1 VTTRPL
7 LAVLLAAGVLS
18 GCTLIPH
25 YTRPALPVAAS
36 YPSGPAYGPH
46 APAPVQ
52 SAANIGW
59 KDFFADPVMQSLIEL
74 ALQNNRDLSIAA
86 DNVLSAQA
94 TFRVRRA
101 SLFPTID
108 ASASGDFE
116 HLPAA
121 AAGGFV
127 ENINAYSLSL
137 GAASYELDVFGRLRS
152 LAEQARQQY
161 LSQAETRQS
170 TEIALIAQIASS
182 YLSLLADREALAVSR
197 KTADAQQHSYDL
209 RVLTL
214 NQGSGTALDVAQAE
228 SALRTA
234 QARLAQYTRQEAQ
247 DFDEIVLLAG
257 TSLPPALQ
265 ARMTAER
272 DLNAQPAFPD
282 LPEGLPADLLL
293 QRPDIRAAEHTLRAS
308 NANIGAARA
317 AFFPSVVLT
326 GSGGTTS
333 GTVGSLFGA
342 GTGSW
347 LFQPQIS
354 VPIFDAGA
362 NFANLDIA
370 KLQKRV
376 DIATYEKTIQ
386 SAFHDVSNAL
396 AARATYDSELEA
408 EKKLVDADKR
418 FYELSKMRFDAGVD
432 SYLSVI
438 VAENSYFGA
447 QLNLVTLRLAQRA
460 NLVSLYEALGG
471 GWTTYGKK

>member
-1 VTTRPL
+1 
-7 LAVLLAAGVLS
+7 
-18 GCTLIPH
+18 
-25 YTRPALPVAAS
+25 
-36 YPSGPAYGPH
+36 
-46 APAPVQ
+46 
-52 SAANIGW
+52 
-59 KDFFADPVMQSLIEL
+59 
-74 ALQNNRDLSIAA
+74 
-86 DNVLSAQA
+86 
-94 TFRVRRA
+94 
-101 SLFPTID
+101 
-108 ASASGDFE
+108 
-116 HLPAA
+116 
-121 AAGGFV
+121 
-127 ENINAYSLSL
+127 
-137 GAASYELDVFGRLRS
+137 
-152 LAEQARQQY
+152 
-161 LSQAETRQS
+161 
-170 TEIALIAQIASS
+170 
-182 YLSLLADREALAVSR
+182 
-197 KTADAQQHSYDL
+197 
-209 RVLTL
+209 
-214 NQGSGTALDVAQAE
+214 
-228 SALRTA
+228 
-234 QARLAQYTRQEAQ
+234 
-247 DFDEIVLLAG
+247 VLLAG

>member
-1 VTTRPL
+1 MSVRRTL
-7 LAVLLAAGVLS
+7 GVLGLAALS

-25 YTRPALPVAAS
+25 YTRPALPVAAD
-36 YPSGPAYGPH
+36 YPAGPAGGH
-46 APAPVQ
+46 QAEPAQP
-52 SAANIGW
+52 AANIGW

-74 ALQNNRDLSIAA
+74 ALQHNRDLSIAA

-94 TFRVRRA
+94 SFRVRRA
-101 SLFPTID
+101 SLFPTVT
-108 ASASGDFE
+108 ASAGADYE

-152 LAEQARQQY
+152 LAAQAREQY
-161 LSQAETRQS
+161 LSQAETRES
-170 TEIALIAQIASS
+170 TEIALVAQVAST
-182 YLSLLADREALAVSR
+182 YLSLLADREALTVSR
-197 KTADAQQHSYDL
+197 QTAEAQKRSYDL

-234 QARLAQYTRQEAQ
+234 EASLAQYTRQEAQ
-247 DFDEIVLLAG
+247 DLDEIVLLVG
-257 TSLPPALQ
+257 VSLPPALQ
-265 ARMTAER
+265 ARMQAEQ

-282 LPEGLPADLLL
+282 LPAGLPADLLQ
-293 QRPDIRAAEHTLRAS
+293 QRPDIRAAEHTLRAA
-308 NANIGAARA
+308 NANVGAARA

-354 VPIFDAGA
+354 VPIFDAGT

-370 KLQKRV
+370 RLQKRIE
-376 DIATYEKTIQ
+376 IATYEKTIQ

-396 AARATYDSELEA
+396 AARTTYDSELRA
-408 EKKLVDADKR
+408 EEKLVDADKR
-418 FYELSKMRFDAGVD
+418 FYDLSKMRFDAGVD

-438 VAENSYFGA
+438 VAENSLFGA
-447 QLNLVTLRLAQRA
+447 QLNLVTLRLAQRS

-471 GWTTYGKK
+471 GWTSRSK